1 MVISPNQL
9 PCEMLYPFIVYDVL
23 MREHIRNGPCHPND
37 LRSCLSIYLS
47 SNKHNQPR
55 PHPHHRNCTSN
66 KYFKSYLS
74 VSPHPRPIGPNGKSL
89 EPHKAVSSSGEALS
103 ILFIFVIKTSL
114 LLTSFLP
121 LKVTQGNTFITQVA
135 LFQFLILQHCKKSA
149 PTSIVIKMFRCTAGE
164 LPPDFHYYHHGVSR
178 SFPRRGNW
186 LRNVPGRGPAVYIV
200 TTWRTHHQKQH
211 GTQDLGRMDTI
222 YTM

>member
-1 MVISPNQL
+1 MKISNLASVSP
-9 PCEMLYPFIVYDVL
+9 
-23 MREHIRNGPCHPND
+23 H
-37 LRSCLSIYLS
+37 
-47 SNKHNQPR
+47 PR
-55 PHPHHRNCTSN
+55 PIITNLVLILTSVIAKPN
-66 KYFKSYLS
+66 LAS

-121 LKVTQGNTFITQVA
+121 LKVTQGNTFIRQVA

-178 SFPRRGNW
+178 SFPRRGN
-186 LRNVPGRGPAVYIV
+186 
-200 TTWRTHHQKQH
+200 
-211 GTQDLGRMDTI
+211 
-222 YTM
+222 

>member
-1 MVISPNQL
+1 MVPVIPMILDLASVSTCPRTNITNLVLILIIVIALPNVPMKISNL
-9 PCEMLYPFIVYDVL
+9 A
-23 MREHIRNGPCHPND
+23 
-37 LRSCLSIYLS
+37 
-47 SNKHNQPR
+47 
-55 PHPHHRNCTSN
+55 
-66 KYFKSYLS
+66 S

-186 LRNVPGRGPAVYIV
+186 LRNVPGSGPAVYNV